1 MDTPLLSLNQFNLSK
16 LSNGVLKHDYERS
29 KLKAGIVHFGVGAF
43 HRSHQAVYLDNVIQK
58 TRSYEWAICGVGL
71 LPYDLPMKEAMQA
84 QDCLYTVTEMAPE
97 GICSTS
103 VVQCMVEYIYAPD
116 DYDAVTVRLLDPDI
130 KIVSLTITEG
140 GYYIDNKGTFLI
152 DSPAIVQDL
161 ANPSSPRSA
170 IGYIVEALARRR
182 NIGIPAFTVMSCD
195 NLRHN
200 GSQAKKACLSYAR
213 ARDES
218 LAAWIEENVAFPNG
232 MVDRITPATD
242 VSVKERIKNMTGI
255 EDCAPVV
262 AENFIQWVLED
273 NFKYGRPAYDL
284 AGVMMTDDVTP
295 YEEAKIRLLNGTH
308 QMLSYPAFLA
318 GKRKV
323 DEALNDPVLF
333 GYLRNYLFEAAGKYI
348 PTIVGLDLDVYKE
361 TLLHRFS
368 NAAVGD
374 QLARLCL
381 DGGSKIPGFL
391 LPTLKAN
398 LEATGTCHSVAYL
411 LACYNYY
418 IRNNID
424 DNGVEY
430 VLREPN
436 AMATLEPIIASDVPH
451 TLLQCSALVGDA
463 VLYPQFVADYL
474 KCHTHIQ
481 KFGVY
486 KTLESLETILQ
497 QA

>member
-1 MDTPLLSLNQFNLSK
+1 
-16 LSNGVLKHDYERS
+16 
-29 KLKAGIVHFGVGAF
+29 LKAGIVHFGVGAF
-43 HRSHQAVYLDNVIQK
+43 HRSHQAVYLDNVLQK
-58 TRSYEWAICGVGL
+58 ARSYEWGICGVGL
-71 LPYDLPMKEAMQA
+71 LPYDLPMKHAMQA

-97 GICSTS
+97 GKCSTS

-116 DYDAVTVRLLDPDI
+116 DYDAVTIRLLDPAI

-170 IGYIVEALARRR
+170 IGYIVEALSRRR
-182 NIGIPAFTVMSCD
+182 EIGLPAFTVMSCD

-200 GSQAKKACLSYAR
+200 GSQAKKACISYAR
-213 ARDES
+213 ARDVS
-218 LAAWIEENVAFPNG
+218 LAAWIEDNVTFPNG

-242 VSVKERIKNMTGI
+242 ASVKDRIKNLTGI
-255 EDCAPVV
+255 DDYAPVI
-262 AENFIQWVLED
+262 AEDFIQWVLED
-273 NFKYGRPAYDL
+273 NFKYGRPAYES

-295 YEEAKIRLLNGTH
+295 YEEAKIRLLNGAH

-323 DEALNDPVLF
+323 DEALNDPILF
-333 GYLRNYLFEAAGKYI
+333 GYLRKYLFEAAGKYI
-348 PTIVGLDLDVYKE
+348 PTIAGLDLDVYKE
-361 TLLHRFS
+361 TLLQRFGNS
-368 NAAVGD
+368 AIGD

-398 LEATGTCHSVAYL
+398 LEATGTCHSIAYL
-411 LACYNYY
+411 LACYNHY
-418 IRNNID
+418 IHNNTD
-424 DNGVEY
+424 DNGVAY
-430 VLREPN
+430 VLREPS
-436 AMATLEPIIASDVPH
+436 AMATLQPIIVSNNPH

-463 VLYPQFVADYL
+463 MSYPQFVTDYL

-481 KFGVY
+481 KVGAY
-486 KTLESLETILQ
+486 KTLESLDTILQ